1 MTNHQIGIQHL
12 KSSQI
17 LAYIRGFEFGRILDR
32 DTDFLVLEF
41 FYYLL
46 EPNLLQV
53 QDNVGHVFLYTRH
66 RRELMLHTSDTD
78 GVDSI
83 AFKR

>member
-17 LAYIRGFEFGRILDR
+17 LADVCGFEFGRILDR

-53 QDNVGHVFLYTRH
+53 QDNVGHIFLNTRY
-66 RRELMLHTSDTD
+66 
-78 GVDSI
+78 
-83 AFKR
+83 

>member
-1 MTNHQIGIQHL
+1 MTNHQIRIQHL

-17 LAYIRGFEFGRILDR
+17 LADITGFEFGRILDR

-46 EPNLLQV
+46 EPHLFEI
-53 QDNVGHVFLYTRH
+53 QDNVGHIFLYTRY
-66 RRELMLHTSDTD
+66 R
-78 GVDSI
+78 
-83 AFKR
+83 

>member
-17 LAYIRGFEFGRILDR
+17 IADVSGLEHCGILDR

-41 FYYLL
+41 IYYFL
-46 EPNLLQV
+46 EPDLLQI
-53 QDNVGHVFLYTRH
+53 QNNVGHIL
-66 RRELMLHTSDTD
+66 LHT
-78 GVDSI
+78 GN
-83 AFKR
+83 